1 MFSTL
6 QFTSRDQGVLFT
18 ESFAQRYY
26 GNAPQTDAEAEAM
39 ALDLTTVPAS
49 RRTPFRLT
57 LALTSAIRQFAR

>member
-18 ESFAQRYY
+18 GSFAQRYY

-39 ALDLTTVPAS
+39 ANARIP
-49 RRTPFRLT
+49 RRAPFWS
-57 LALTSAIRQFAR
+57 ALTSFLAIRQIAH